1 MPFTFDNGDKSFS
14 SHGPLV
20 IILSVMLAL
29 MGLVFVIYYV
39 DLYRSSPPDLK
50 KWSRLTLIG
59 AIFFGILPTVVY
71 ATRLTIVIPG
81 CGFFPISFGSIILTT
96 AFVIQPKLR
105 DVLIDASRNIMIQMR
120 KKLEDQIIEKE
131 EQYQSLFVLMSKG
144 LALMSEGLAVNEVM
158 IDHNGEAIDFIIK
171 SVNPAYESLF
181 KTTKNKVIGVKG
193 SELYKEKVETIVKCY
208 NQAKEKKKPQ
218 IFELHFEN
226 LKKIF
231 MVSLFSLPTEGEFA
245 VIFMDVTIQR
255 LKAEEQIK
263 SDKIKSI
270 GELAGGLAH
279 DFNNMLTSIMGN
291 VQLAKYII
299 PEGDEILAYLDD
311 IEEASLQGKD
321 LANHFLTFA
330 KGGAPIKTTI
340 KIGKLLQDSARISLI
355 GSNITY
361 KFQVLDEIWLIDCD
375 AGQIQ
380 QVFNNLIINAKEAMP
395 DGGQIVISATNFNVT
410 HDADLP
416 LKEGKY
422 VKIVIKDS
430 GEGIAQENLQKI
442 FDPFYSTKVRVDRK
456 SMGLGLTTSYSI
468 IRRHN
473 GYINVLSQIG
483 VGSTFEIFLPASEKL
498 FIDTDDNKAPIVSGH
513 GKILLM
519 DDDKQIRT
527 VAKKLL
533 TRLGYNIEV
542 VESGE
547 LVIERYLASKKN
559 NQFYDVIILD
569 LTVRGGLGG
578 LETLKK
584 LKQLDPEIKV
594 IVTSG
599 YSNDPVLSNFQ
610 NYGFIG
616 KIEKPFV
623 IETMS
628 RVISEI
634 INQQ

>member
-1 MPFTFDNGDKSFS
+1 
-14 SHGPLV
+14 
-20 IILSVMLAL
+20 
-29 MGLVFVIYYV
+29 
-39 DLYRSSPPDLK
+39 
-50 KWSRLTLIG
+50 
-59 AIFFGILPTVVY
+59 
-71 ATRLTIVIPG
+71 
-81 CGFFPISFGSIILTT
+81 
-96 AFVIQPKLR
+96 
-105 DVLIDASRNIMIQMR
+105 
-120 KKLEDQIIEKE
+120 
-131 EQYQSLFVLMSKG
+131 
-144 LALMSEGLAVNEVM
+144 
-158 IDHNGEAIDFIIK
+158 
-171 SVNPAYESLF
+171 
-181 KTTKNKVIGVKG
+181 
-193 SELYKEKVETIVKCY
+193 
-208 NQAKEKKKPQ
+208 
-218 IFELHFEN
+218 
-226 LKKIF
+226 